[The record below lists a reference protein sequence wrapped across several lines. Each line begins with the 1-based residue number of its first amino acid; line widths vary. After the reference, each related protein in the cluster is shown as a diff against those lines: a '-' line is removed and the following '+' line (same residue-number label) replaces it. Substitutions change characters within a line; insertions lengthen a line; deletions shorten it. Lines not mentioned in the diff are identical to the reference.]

1 MSVFEH
7 LYNDKFLDPESQQ
20 ALFIA
25 QTAQESRLPLEL
37 EPIPLGGASQ
47 TLESVLWERQVDTRG
62 SRSSSARAT
71 FSTSFSF
78 G

>member
-1 MSVFEH
+1 
-7 LYNDKFLDPESQQ
+7 
-20 ALFIA
+20 
-25 QTAQESRLPLEL
+25 
-37 EPIPLGGASQ
+37 
-47 TLESVLWERQVDTRG
+47 VLWERQVDTRG